1 MTISQAP
8 QEGIAQQA
16 AISSSVMTK
25 SCSPYAIRVRHLW
38 HRFGS
43 FDVLRDVNFDVGHGE
58 IFGFIGP
65 NGAGKT
71 TTIRVIA
78 TLLEPM
84 AGRVEVDGYDVAIDP
99 HDVRKLIGY
108 MPDHAGVYDQVTVRE
123 YLEFFADAYQV
134 PHLGVVEAVL
144 ELTELEKLQDKLVVE
159 MSKGMKQRLQLAR
172 VLLHDPK
179 ILVLDEPAS
188 DLDPRARIEMRDL
201 LLELRALGKT
211 IFLSSHIL
219 TELADV
225 CSSIAILERGALVV
239 AGPISEIAER
249 LEQRQYAMAHGHA
262 APMMPGAQPAVGQ
275 QAPFSPPHEGLRA
288 PDGQVAE
295 ESEPKTLDSEGG
307 SEGGSEGVDQAGT
320 HVDVAPG
327 VQRVQVGTT
336 PGGVPI
342 PGMARK
348 RLKLR
353 VLTDP
358 NQAAQLLW
366 GGPSILEI
374 EVKAGGNL
382 LIGYQGNETLVAELV
397 RHLVGNGVAVVGVEP
412 ERSELE
418 RIFLEVTKGDVQ

>member
-1 MTISQAP
+1 MTTVSPTYETHDA
-8 QEGIAQQA
+8 
-16 AISSSVMTK
+16 VMPA
-25 SCSPYAIRVRHLW
+25 SMPVVNNRSAYAIRVRHLW
-38 HRFGS
+38 HRYGS
-43 FDVLRDVNFDVGHGE
+43 LDVVRDVTFDVEHGQ

-71 TTIRVIA
+71 TTIRIIA

-99 HDVRKLIGY
+99 DSVRRIIGY
-108 MPDHAGVYDQVTVRE
+108 MPDHAGVYERVTVRE
-123 YLEFFADAYQV
+123 YLEFFADAYQI

-144 ELTELEKLQDKLVVE
+144 ELTDLEKLQNKLVVE

-225 CSSIAILERGALVV
+225 CTSVAILERGGLVV

-249 LEQRQYAMAHGHA
+249 LEQRRMAMAYGHA
-262 APMMPGAQPAVGQ
+262 MPNMPGMQPQPPRVAQLPPQPQGVSHAAVTQPTADAAPQTLRIGSAGANAPTQAEQPANVQVAQ
-275 QAPFSPPHEGLRA
+275 QAA
-288 PDGQVAE
+288 
-295 ESEPKTLDSEGG
+295 
-307 SEGGSEGVDQAGT
+307 
-320 HVDVAPG
+320 
-327 VQRVQVGTT
+327 TT
-336 PGGVPI
+336 PGGVPV
-342 PGMARK
+342 PGSARK

-366 GGPSILEI
+366 GGPGILEI
-374 EVKAGGNL
+374 EVNAGGTL
-382 LIGYQGNETLVAELV
+382 LVGYQGNEPLVAEMV
-397 RHLVGNGVAVVGVEP
+397 RHLVSHGVAVVGVEP

-418 RIFLEVTKGDVQ
+418 RIFLEVTKGELQ